1 MRQLSEAGERAIR
14 DLAQRYGF
22 SSAAVLSMLES
33 VLNGNGTM
41 AQFSHP
47 EFGGSGQWMR
57 GGMIMVSD
65 MFNNQL
71 KGRIDGLCNELW
83 GLVANEDDL
92 ISSGSFQSQS
102 QGGQR
107 QGVYGG
113 GQQQQQSG
121 SGPVG
126 RVSLFVPP
134 LAGSSA
140 QQQQQT
146 ASGPVGRV
154 SLFVPPPA
162 GSSGHWW
169 PADLGRPTSI
179 GAQNDVR
186 YAYFAQTRRLAIEV
200 NGKVTLYD
208 TLDHQISGFSQQQ
221 SSGGSLT
228 FSSQHGLV
236 DVASLPV
243 LSVDGVPRH
252 GSVATPS
259 PAPQTVGA
267 PPVGQA
273 DIFAT
278 IEKLAELR
286 DKGILSEEEFATK
299 KAELLARL

>member
-1 MRQLSEAGERAIR
+1 MRQLSEAGERAIS

-22 SSAAVLSMLES
+22 SSDAVLSMLES
-33 VLNGNGTM
+33 VVNGNGTM

-65 MFNNQL
+65 MFNNSL
-71 KGRIDGLCNELW
+71 KGRIDGLCNEVSA
-83 GLVANEDDL
+83 LVANEGDL
-92 ISSGSFQSQS
+92 ITSASFQSQS

-107 QGVYGG
+107 QGTFGG
-113 GQQQQQSG
+113 GHQQQSG

-126 RVSLFVPP
+126 RVSVFVPP
-134 LAGSSA
+134 L
-140 QQQQQT
+140 
-146 ASGPVGRV
+146 
-154 SLFVPPPA
+154 A

-169 PADLGRPTSI
+169 PADLGQPTST
-179 GAQNDVR
+179 GAQNNVR
-186 YAYFAQTRRLAIEV
+186 YAYFGQTRRLAIEV
-200 NGKVTLYD
+200 NGRITIYD

-221 SSGGSLT
+221 STGASLT

-243 LSVDGVPRH
+243 LSIDGVPRH
-252 GSVATPS
+252 GSVPTPS
-259 PAPQTVGA
+259 PAPQTAGA
-267 PPVGQA
+267 VPIGQV
-273 DIFAT
+273 DVFAT

-286 DKGILSEEEFATK
+286 DKGILSEQEFATK

>member
-1 MRQLSEAGERAIR
+1 MRQLSEAGERAIS

-22 SSAAVLSMLES
+22 SADAVSSMLES
-33 VLNGNGTM
+33 VVNGNGTM

-65 MFNNQL
+65 MFNNHL

-83 GLVANEDDL
+83 ALVANEDDL

-102 QGGQR
+102 QGGER
-107 QGVYGG
+107 QGAFGG
-113 GQQQQQSG
+113 GNQQQSG

-134 LAGSSA
+134 
-140 QQQQQT
+140 
-146 ASGPVGRV
+146 
-154 SLFVPPPA
+154 PA
-162 GSSGHWW
+162 GSAGRWW
-169 PADLGRPTSI
+169 PPDLGRPTST
-179 GAQNDVR
+179 GAQNEVR

-200 NGKVTLYD
+200 YGRVTVYD

-221 SSGGSLT
+221 STGGSLT
-228 FSSQHGLV
+228 FSSQHGLLE
-236 DVASLPV
+236 VASLPV
-243 LSVDGVPRH
+243 LSVPGVPRH
-252 GSVATPS
+252 GSVPTPTPS
-259 PAPQTVGA
+259 TVPQTAGA

-273 DIFAT
+273 DVFAT

-286 DKGILSEEEFATK
+286 DKGILNEEEFTAK
-299 KAELLARL
+299 KTELLARL

>member
-1 MRQLSEAGERAIR
+1 MRQLSEAGERAIG

-22 SSAAVLSMLES
+22 SSGAVVSMLDS
-33 VLNGNGTM
+33 VVNGNGTM

-65 MFNNQL
+65 MFNNYL
-71 KGRIDGLCNELW
+71 KGRIDGLCNELSA
-83 GLVANEDDL
+83 LVANEDDL
-92 ISSGSFQSQS
+92 ITAGSFQSQS

-107 QGVYGG
+107 QGAFGG
-113 GQQQQQSG
+113 GHQQQSG

-126 RVSLFVPP
+126 RVSLFI
-134 LAGSSA
+134 
-140 QQQQQT
+140 
-146 ASGPVGRV
+146 
-154 SLFVPPPA
+154 PPPV

-169 PADLGRPTSI
+169 PADLGQPTST
-179 GAQNDVR
+179 GAQNNVR
-186 YAYFAQTRRLAIEV
+186 YAYFAPTQRLAIEV
-200 NGKVTLYD
+200 NGRVTVYD

-221 SSGGSLT
+221 STGASLT

-243 LSVDGVPRH
+243 LSVDGVARQGPRTP
-252 GSVATPS
+252 ATTVSAPPVDQAPS
-259 PAPQTVGA
+259 PTAGA

-278 IEKLAELR
+278 IEKLAGLR
-286 DKGILSEEEFATK
+286 DKGILSEQEFATK

>member
-1 MRQLSEAGERAIR
+1 MRQLSEAGERAIK

-22 SSAAVLSMLES
+22 SSDAVLSMLES
-33 VLNGNGTM
+33 VVNGNGTM

-92 ISSGSFQSQS
+92 ISRGSFQSQS
-102 QGGQR
+102 QGGR
-107 QGVYGG
+107 QGIYGG

-134 LAGSSA
+134 PAGSSA

-146 ASGPVGRV
+146 GSGPVGRV

-162 GSSGHWW
+162 GSSG
-169 PADLGRPTSI
+169 RPVQRS
-179 GAQNDVR
+179 
-186 YAYFAQTRRLAIEV
+186 
-200 NGKVTLYD
+200 
-208 TLDHQISGFSQQQ
+208 
-221 SSGGSLT
+221 
-228 FSSQHGLV
+228 
-236 DVASLPV
+236 
-243 LSVDGVPRH
+243 
-252 GSVATPS
+252 
-259 PAPQTVGA
+259 
-267 PPVGQA
+267 
-273 DIFAT
+273 
-278 IEKLAELR
+278 
-286 DKGILSEEEFATK
+286 
-299 KAELLARL
+299 